1 MPQQLLHLVDDEGR
15 PVQRAVE
22 DAVTNAYRYVLAHNN
37 HIDHALLANMAE
49 HLALAVSR
57 RVAEIHSIQQY
68 ALAAMIGKVHEW
80 SRVHPVEFH
89 LPSDQLERQAGAQP
103 DSSFQRIEKKLL
115 LDQMKVDLTERD
127 RHILML
133 IQQGI
138 SDSKSIANA
147 LGITNEA
154 AKKAIQR
161 TKHKMMTILQQAGE
175 PNLAITLKVS

>member
-1 MPQQLLHLVDDEGR
+1 
-15 PVQRAVE
+15 
-22 DAVTNAYRYVLAHNN
+22 
-37 HIDHALLANMAE
+37 
-49 HLALAVSR
+49 
-57 RVAEIHSIQQY
+57 
-68 ALAAMIGKVHEW
+68 
-80 SRVHPVEFH
+80 
-89 LPSDQLERQAGAQP
+89 
-103 DSSFQRIEKKLL
+103 L